1 VYQVS
6 DSTALLRAH
15 RRLLARAPA
24 SPRVARAVVL
34 LGLTSLITDVSA
46 EMVASVLPLYLI
58 AIGGF
63 SPLAFGLIDGIYQGA
78 TSRVGLASGFVGDRF
93 RRHVAAS
100 GYGLSAVSVGLA
112 SVLLTR
118 TDVPRRA

>member
-1 VYQVS
+1 MYQVS

-15 RRLLARAPA
+15 RRLLSRAPA
-24 SPRVARAVVL
+24 TPRVARTVVL
-34 LGLTSLITDVSA
+34 LGLTSLITDISA

-78 TSRVGLASGFVGDRF
+78 TSLVGLASGFVGDRF
-93 RRHVAAS
+93 RRHKDVAAS
-100 GYGLSAVSVGLA
+100 GYGLSAV
-112 SVLLTR
+112 
-118 TDVPRRA
+118 